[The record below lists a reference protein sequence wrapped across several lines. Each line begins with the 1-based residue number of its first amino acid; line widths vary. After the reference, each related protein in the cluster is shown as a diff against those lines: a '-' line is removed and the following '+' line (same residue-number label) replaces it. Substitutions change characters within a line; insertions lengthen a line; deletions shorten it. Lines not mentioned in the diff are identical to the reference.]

1 MLFYLYLSIGVIMNQ
16 FNLLQTKRFLP
27 LFITQFLG
35 AFNDNVF
42 KNALIMLVVF
52 KLVTSDQAG
61 LWTNIAAGLFIL
73 PFFLFSSL
81 AGQIAEKYDKS
92 NVIKVTKFAEIIIMA
107 FGSIALYIGSPIL
120 LVSILFLMGTQSAF
134 FGPCKYSIIPQH
146 LKEEEFV
153 GANGLMEMGT
163 FLSILVGTMVGA
175 YCIVQ
180 ANGEFLVSLI
190 VLSVSI
196 FGFISSLS
204 IPKAP
209 SLNPETKI
217 NFNIFSETKNL
228 ISILKNRPR
237 SVYLSVVGISWFW
250 FLGAT
255 YLTQLP
261 SFVKDYLG
269 GNETVVTLILT
280 VFSLGIALGSLL
292 CESLSRRKI
301 ELGIVPFGSIGLTL
315 FGVLLYFSVPNSVV
329 AGTLSI
335 PDFLS
340 TFYGYSVIFNLFMI
354 GVFGGFYT
362 VPLYA
367 LIQKRTEKEYMSRII
382 AANNMLNA
390 FFMVINAVIVIS
402 LFALGLTIPEILL
415 TMSIFSAIVSIYI
428 YRQVP
433 EFFIRFVIWMLSHT
447 MYRVKHHNIDNLPEE
462 GACIVASNHVSF
474 IDALLL
480 GGAFKRPVRF
490 VMYEP
495 IYKLPILNAFFKA
508 VKAIPIDSKEKN
520 PEVYEAAFKEIK
532 KLLENGEVLCIFP
545 EGKLTNNGEM
555 AAFKN
560 GIEKIVK
567 ETPVP
572 VLPCAITGLWGSLFS
587 RKHKI
592 RYPRPKWSKVEI
604 IVGDLVQS
612 DNVKSELLFETI
624 TKLKSGKNP

>member
-1 MLFYLYLSIGVIMNQ
+1 MSQ

-52 KLVTSDQAG
+52 KLVSSDQAG

-92 NVIKVTKFAEIIIMA
+92 KVIQVTKFAEILIMV
-107 FGSIALYIGSPIL
+107 FGSIALYLGNPII
-120 LVSILFLMGTQSAF
+120 LVAVLFLMGTQSAF

-180 ANGEFLVSLI
+180 ANGEFIVSLI
-190 VLSVSI
+190 VLSI
-196 FGFISSLS
+196 AALGFLSSLS

-209 SLNPETKI
+209 SLDSTTKI

-228 ISILKNRPR
+228 MSILKNRPR

-269 GNETVVTLILT
+269 GGETVVTLILT
-280 VFSLGIALGSLL
+280 VFSLGIAIGSLL
-292 CESLSRRKI
+292 CESLSRRRI

-315 FGVLLYFSVPNSVV
+315 FGVLLYFSVPDTITVSS
-329 AGTLSI
+329 LSI

-340 TFYGYSVIFNLFMI
+340 TFYGYSVMFNLFMI
-354 GVFGGFYT
+354 GIFGGFYT

-390 FFMVINAVIVIS
+390 FFMVINAGIVIG
-402 LFALGLTIPEILL
+402 LFAIGLNIPEIFL
-415 TMSIFSAIVSIYI
+415 TMSIFSAIISIYI

-495 IYKLPILNAFFKA
+495 IYKIPVLNAFFKA
-508 VKAIPIDSKEKN
+508 VKAIPIDSKESN
-520 PEVYEAAFKEIK
+520 PAVYESAFKEIK
-532 KLLENGEVLCIFP
+532 NLLQNGEVLCIFP
-545 EGKLTNNGEM
+545 EGKLTSDGTISE
-555 AAFKN
+555 FKN

-572 VLPCAITGLWGSLFS
+572 VLPCAISGLWGSLFS

-592 RYPRPKWSKVEI
+592 KYPRPKWSKVEI
-604 IVGDLVQS
+604 TVGDIIQPNDVSAQGLY
-612 DNVKSELLFETI
+612 NTI
-624 TKLKSGKNP
+624 TELKKDKLP

>member
-1 MLFYLYLSIGVIMNQ
+1 MSQ

-52 KLVTSDQAG
+52 KLVSSDQAG

-92 NVIKVTKFAEIIIMA
+92 KVIQYTKFAEILIMI
-107 FGSIALYIGSPIL
+107 FGSVALYIGNPIL
-120 LVSILFLMGTQSAF
+120 LVSVLFLMGSQSAF

-190 VLSVSI
+190 VLSVAA
-196 FGFISSLS
+196 FGFLSSLS

-209 SLNPETKI
+209 SLDSTTKI

-228 ISILKNRPR
+228 LSILKNRPR

-269 GNETVVTLILT
+269 GNESVVTLILT
-280 VFSLGIALGSLL
+280 VFSLGIAIGSLL
-292 CESLSRRKI
+292 CESLSRRRI

-315 FGVLLYFSVPNSVV
+315 FGILLYFSVPESLSTNKESID
-329 AGTLSI
+329 LSI
-335 PDFLS
+335 SQFLS
-340 TFYGYSVIFNLFMI
+340 TYYGYSVMFNLFMI
-354 GVFGGFYT
+354 GIFGGFYT

-390 FFMVINAVIVIS
+390 LFMVVNAGVVIA
-402 LFALGLTIPEILL
+402 LFSIGLTIPEIFL
-415 TMSIFSAIVSIYI
+415 TMSIFSAVISIYI

-462 GACIVASNHVSF
+462 GACIIASNHVSF

-490 VMYEP
+490 FMYEP
-495 IYKLPILNAFFKA
+495 IYKIPVLNSFFKA

-520 PEVYEAAFKEIK
+520 PVVYEAAFKEIK
-532 KLLENGEVLCIFP
+532 TLLENGEVLCIFP
-545 EGKLTNNGEM
+545 EGKLTDNGEM
-555 AAFKN
+555 STFKN
-560 GIEKIVK
+560 GIEKIIK
-567 ETPVP
+567 DTPVP

-604 IVGDLVQS
+604 AVGDLIEPEQ
-612 DNVKSELLFETI
+612 VKAEDLFKTISLL
-624 TKLKSGKNP
+624 KKDKQP

>member
-1 MLFYLYLSIGVIMNQ
+1 MSQ

-52 KLVTSDQAG
+52 KLVSSDQAG

-92 NVIKVTKFAEIIIMA
+92 TVIRYTKFAEIIIMS
-107 FGSIALYIGSPIL
+107 FGAIALYIGNPIL

-180 ANGEFLVSLI
+180 VNGEFLVSLI
-190 VLSVSI
+190 VLSVAA
-196 FGFISSLS
+196 FGFLSSLS

-209 SLNPETKI
+209 SLDSTTKI

-228 ISILKNRPR
+228 MSILKNRPR

-269 GNETVVTLILT
+269 GNESVVTLILT
-280 VFSLGIALGSLL
+280 VFSLGIAIGSLL
-292 CESLSRRKI
+292 CESLSRRRI

-315 FGVLLYFSVPNSVV
+315 FGILLYFSVPE
-329 AGTLSI
+329 SI
-335 PDFLS
+335 TVSSLTISAFLS
-340 TFYGYSVIFNLFMI
+340 TFYGYSVMFNLFMI

-367 LIQKRTEKEYMSRII
+367 LIQKRTEKEYISRII

-390 FFMVINAVIVIS
+390 LFMVVNAGIVIG
-402 LFALGLTIPEILL
+402 LFSLGLTIPEIFL
-415 TMSIFSAIVSIYI
+415 TMSIFSAVVSIYI

-462 GACIVASNHVSF
+462 GACIIASNHVSF

-490 VMYEP
+490 VMHEP
-495 IYKLPILNAFFKA
+495 IYRLPILNSFFKA
-508 VKAIPIDSKEKN
+508 VKAIPIDSKERN
-520 PEVYEAAFKEIK
+520 PVIYEAAFKEIK
-532 KLLENGEVLCIFP
+532 TLLENGEVLCIFP
-545 EGKLTNNGEM
+545 EGKLTDNGEM
-555 AAFKN
+555 ATFKN

-604 IVGDLVQS
+604 IAS
-612 DNVKSELLFETI
+612 DIIQPQNVNAESLFNAISEL
-624 TKLKSGKNP
+624 KRNKQQ

>member
-1 MLFYLYLSIGVIMNQ
+1 MSQ

-52 KLVTSDQAG
+52 KLVSSDQAG

-92 NVIKVTKFAEIIIMA
+92 KVIQYTKFAEIIIMVL
-107 FGSIALYIGSPIL
+107 GSIALYIGNPIL
-120 LVSILFLMGTQSAF
+120 LVSVLFLMGSQSAF

-175 YCIVQ
+175 YCIIQ

-190 VLSVSI
+190 VLTVAV
-196 FGFISSLS
+196 FGFLSSLS

-209 SLNPETKI
+209 SLDSTTKI
-217 NFNIFSETKNL
+217 NLNIFSETKNL
-228 ISILKNRPR
+228 MSILKNRPR

-269 GNETVVTLILT
+269 GNESVVTLILT
-280 VFSLGIALGSLL
+280 VFSLGIAIGSLL
-292 CESLSRRKI
+292 CESLSRRRI

-315 FGVLLYFSVPNSVV
+315 FGILLYFSVPESLSTNKE
-329 AGTLSI
+329 AINLSI
-335 PDFLS
+335 SQFLS
-340 TFYGYSVIFNLFMI
+340 TYYGYSVMFNLFMI
-354 GVFGGFYT
+354 GIFGGFYT

-390 FFMVINAVIVIS
+390 LFMVVNAGVVIA
-402 LFALGLTIPEILL
+402 LFSIGLTIPEIFL
-415 TMSIFSAIVSIYI
+415 TMSIFSAVISIYI
-428 YRQVP
+428 YKQVP

-462 GACIVASNHVSF
+462 GACIIASNHVSF

-495 IYKLPILNAFFKA
+495 IYKIPVLNSFFKA

-520 PEVYEAAFKEIK
+520 PAVYDAAFKEIK
-532 KLLENGEVLCIFP
+532 ALLENGEVLCIFP
-545 EGKLTNNGEM
+545 EGKLTDNGEM
-555 AAFKN
+555 STFKN

-567 ETPVP
+567 DTPVP

-604 IVGDLVQS
+604 TVGDLVKPEQ
-612 DNVKSELLFETI
+612 VKAEDLFQTI
-624 TKLKSGKNP
+624 SMLKKDKQL

>member
-1 MLFYLYLSIGVIMNQ
+1 MSQ

-52 KLVTSDQAG
+52 KLVSSDQAG

-92 NVIKVTKFAEIIIMA
+92 KVIQVTKFAEILIMV
-107 FGSIALYIGSPIL
+107 FGSIALYLGNPII
-120 LVSILFLMGTQSAF
+120 LVAVLFLMGTQSAF

-180 ANGEFLVSLI
+180 ANGEFIVSLI
-190 VLSVSI
+190 VLSI
-196 FGFISSLS
+196 AALGFLSSLS

-209 SLNPETKI
+209 SLDSTTKI

-228 ISILKNRPR
+228 MSILKNRPR

-269 GNETVVTLILT
+269 GGETVVTLILT
-280 VFSLGIALGSLL
+280 VFSLGIAIGSLL
-292 CESLSRRKI
+292 CESLSRRRI

-315 FGVLLYFSVPNSVV
+315 FGVLLYFSVPDTITVSS
-329 AGTLSI
+329 LSI

-340 TFYGYSVIFNLFMI
+340 TFYGYSVMFNLFMI
-354 GVFGGFYT
+354 GIFGGFYT

-390 FFMVINAVIVIS
+390 FFMVINAGIVIG
-402 LFALGLTIPEILL
+402 LFAIGLNIPEIFL
-415 TMSIFSAIVSIYI
+415 TMSIFSAIISIYI

-495 IYKLPILNAFFKA
+495 IYKIPVLNAFFKA
-508 VKAIPIDSKEKN
+508 VKAIPIDSKESN
-520 PEVYEAAFKEIK
+520 PAVYEAAFKEIK
-532 KLLENGEVLCIFP
+532 NLLENGEVLCIFP
-545 EGKLTNNGEM
+545 EGKLTSDGSISE
-555 AAFKN
+555 FKN

-572 VLPCAITGLWGSLFS
+572 VLPCAISGLWGSLFS

-592 RYPRPKWSKVEI
+592 KYPRPKWSKVEI
-604 IVGDLVQS
+604 TVGDIIQPNDVSAQGLY
-612 DNVKSELLFETI
+612 NTI
-624 TKLKSGKNP
+624 TELKKDKLP

>member
-1 MLFYLYLSIGVIMNQ
+1 MSQ

-52 KLVTSDQAG
+52 KLVSSDQAG

-92 NVIKVTKFAEIIIMA
+92 TVIRYTKFAEILIMG
-107 FGSIALYIGSPIL
+107 FGAIALYIGNPIL

-190 VLSVSI
+190 VLSVAA
-196 FGFISSLS
+196 FGFLSSLS

-209 SLNPETKI
+209 SLDSTTKI

-228 ISILKNRPR
+228 MSILKNRPR

-269 GNETVVTLILT
+269 GNESVVTLILT
-280 VFSLGIALGSLL
+280 VFSLGIAIGSLL
-292 CESLSRRKI
+292 CESLSRRRI

-315 FGVLLYFSVPNSVV
+315 FGILLYFSVPE
-329 AGTLSI
+329 SI
-335 PDFLS
+335 TVSSLTISAFLS
-340 TFYGYSVIFNLFMI
+340 TFYGYSVMFNLFMI

-367 LIQKRTEKEYMSRII
+367 LIQKRTEKEYISRII

-390 FFMVINAVIVIS
+390 LFMVVNAGIVIG
-402 LFALGLTIPEILL
+402 LFALGLTIPEIFL
-415 TMSIFSAIVSIYI
+415 TMSIFSAVVSIYI

-462 GACIVASNHVSF
+462 GACIIASNHVSF

-490 VMYEP
+490 VMHEP
-495 IYKLPILNAFFKA
+495 IYRLPVLNSFFKA
-508 VKAIPIDSKEKN
+508 VKAIPIDSKERN
-520 PEVYEAAFKEIK
+520 PVVYEAAFKEIK
-532 KLLENGEVLCIFP
+532 TLLENGEVLCIFP
-545 EGKLTNNGEM
+545 EGKLTDNGEM
-555 AAFKN
+555 ATFKN

-604 IVGDLVQS
+604 IAS
-612 DNVKSELLFETI
+612 DIIQPENVNAESLFNVISEL
-624 TKLKSGKNP
+624 KRNKQQ

>member
-1 MLFYLYLSIGVIMNQ
+1 MSQ

-52 KLVTSDQAG
+52 KLVSSDQAG

-92 NVIKVTKFAEIIIMA
+92 KVIQYTKFAEIIIMVL
-107 FGSIALYIGSPIL
+107 GSIALYIGNPIL
-120 LVSILFLMGTQSAF
+120 LVSVLFLMGSQSAF

-190 VLSVSI
+190 VLTVAV
-196 FGFISSLS
+196 FGFLSSLS

-209 SLNPETKI
+209 SLDSTTKI

-228 ISILKNRPR
+228 MSILKNRPR

-269 GNETVVTLILT
+269 GNESVVTLILT
-280 VFSLGIALGSLL
+280 VFSLGIAIGSLL
-292 CESLSRRKI
+292 CESLSRRRI

-315 FGVLLYFSVPNSVV
+315 FGILLYFSVPESLSTNKE
-329 AGTLSI
+329 AINLSI
-335 PDFLS
+335 SQFLS
-340 TFYGYSVIFNLFMI
+340 TYYGYSVMFNLFMI
-354 GVFGGFYT
+354 GIFGGFYT

-390 FFMVINAVIVIS
+390 LFMVVNAGVVIA
-402 LFALGLTIPEILL
+402 LFSIGLTIPEIFL
-415 TMSIFSAIVSIYI
+415 TMSIFSAIISIYI
-428 YRQVP
+428 YKQVP

-462 GACIVASNHVSF
+462 GACIIASNHVSF

-495 IYKLPILNAFFKA
+495 IYKIPVLNSFFKA

-520 PEVYEAAFKEIK
+520 PAVYDAAFKEIK
-532 KLLENGEVLCIFP
+532 TLLENGEVLCIFP
-545 EGKLTNNGEM
+545 EGKLTDNGEM
-555 AAFKN
+555 STFKN

-567 ETPVP
+567 DTPAP

-604 IVGDLVQS
+604 TVGDLVKPEQ
-612 DNVKSELLFETI
+612 VKAEDLFQTI
-624 TKLKSGKNP
+624 SMLKKDKQL

>member
-1 MLFYLYLSIGVIMNQ
+1 MSQ

-52 KLVTSDQAG
+52 KLVSSDQAG

-92 NVIKVTKFAEIIIMA
+92 KVIQVTKFAEILIMV
-107 FGSIALYIGSPIL
+107 FGSIALYLGNPII
-120 LVSILFLMGTQSAF
+120 LVSVLFLMGTQSAF

-180 ANGEFLVSLI
+180 ANGEFIVSLI
-190 VLSVSI
+190 VLSI
-196 FGFISSLS
+196 AALGFLSSLS

-209 SLNPETKI
+209 SLDSTTKI

-228 ISILKNRPR
+228 MSILKNRPR

-269 GNETVVTLILT
+269 GGETVVTLILT
-280 VFSLGIALGSLL
+280 VFSLGIAIGSLL
-292 CESLSRRKI
+292 CESLSRRRI

-315 FGVLLYFSVPNSVV
+315 FGVLLYFSVPDTITVSS
-329 AGTLSI
+329 LSI

-340 TFYGYSVIFNLFMI
+340 TFYGYSVMFNLFMI
-354 GVFGGFYT
+354 GIFGGFYT

-390 FFMVINAVIVIS
+390 FFMVINAGIVIG
-402 LFALGLTIPEILL
+402 LFAIGLNIPEIFL
-415 TMSIFSAIVSIYI
+415 TMSIFSAIISIYI

-495 IYKLPILNAFFKA
+495 IYKIPVLNSFFKA
-508 VKAIPIDSKEKN
+508 VKAIPIDSKESN
-520 PEVYEAAFKEIK
+520 PAVYESAFKEIK
-532 KLLENGEVLCIFP
+532 NLLQNGEVLCIFP
-545 EGKLTNNGEM
+545 EGKLTSDGTISE
-555 AAFKN
+555 FKN

-572 VLPCAITGLWGSLFS
+572 VLPCAISGLWGSLFS

-592 RYPRPKWSKVEI
+592 KYPRPKWSKVEI
-604 IVGDLVQS
+604 NVGDIIQPNDVSAQGLY
-612 DNVKSELLFETI
+612 NTI
-624 TKLKSGKNP
+624 TELKKDKLP